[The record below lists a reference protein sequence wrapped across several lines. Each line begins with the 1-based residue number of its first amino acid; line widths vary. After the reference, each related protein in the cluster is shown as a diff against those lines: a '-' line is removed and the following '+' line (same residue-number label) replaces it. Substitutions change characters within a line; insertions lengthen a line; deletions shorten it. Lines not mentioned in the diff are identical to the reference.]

1 MSFFVLYFN
10 EWKVKAERSWLM
22 YGNVD
27 KESLRKKKMKMTD
40 LLWMWICFR
49 EDNVADLLTNMLDT
63 GKNES
68 VIVNGLSVIQT
79 LLEFR
84 KQG

>member
-1 MSFFVLYFN
+1 
-10 EWKVKAERSWLM
+10 
-22 YGNVD
+22 
-27 KESLRKKKMKMTD
+27 MKMTD
-40 LLWMWICFR
+40 LLWMWICSR